1 MSPNK
6 LASSSHTTSARS
18 NLPATEAIIT
28 SSFAMLSLQLY
39 LTRARNL
46 QQLFTN
52 SRGTHILLGPEVA
65 YWTVAS
71 DSELKLS
78 FRISDKPTIHHII
91 LVTDG
96 CQGVEALSCTFEL
109 A

>member
-1 MSPNK
+1 
-6 LASSSHTTSARS
+6 
-18 NLPATEAIIT
+18 
-28 SSFAMLSLQLY
+28 MLSLQLY

-52 SRGTHILLGPEVA
+52 SRGTHSLLGPEVA
-65 YWTVAS
+65 YWTVALC

-96 CQGVEALSCTFEL
+96 CQGVEALSCTFEQ